1 MDHHDWLSLGR
12 THFRPS
18 HRFFFTMVFSTL
30 KPNCH
35 ILKFHLFG
43 KGEVDSSYD
52 SFLTVDWWFQ
62 EDGFLLVLVKGQIFG
77 SPADVE

>member
-1 MDHHDWLSLGR
+1 MTGSPLGGL
-12 THFRPS
+12 TS
-18 HRFFFTMVFSTL
+18 ALVIDFFFTMVFSTL